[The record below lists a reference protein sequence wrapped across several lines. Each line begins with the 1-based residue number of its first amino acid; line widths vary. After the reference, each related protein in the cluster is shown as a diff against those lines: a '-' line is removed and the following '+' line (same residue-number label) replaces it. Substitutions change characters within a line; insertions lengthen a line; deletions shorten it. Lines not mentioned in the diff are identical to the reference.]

1 MSRNA
6 WNLIKSSKRFNVSIY
21 RSLGTVLVI
30 SMGLNVVLSFWISH
44 LFFNRPG
51 YTYYSTNGVTPP
63 EMLTA
68 LDARNMSP
76 DPLLPSSQESGDEE
90 VKQAA
95 GPVDNSLD

>member
-21 RSLGTVLVI
+21 RTIGTVLVL
-30 SMGLNVVLSFWISH
+30 SMALNVVFVLWILY
-44 LFFNRPG
+44 LFFNRPD

-68 LDARNMSP
+68 LNAPNKTSE
-76 DPLLPSSQESGDEE
+76 PLLPSIQESGDEE
-90 VKQAA
+90 PKQV
-95 GPVDNSLD
+95 PE